1 MEFDLYVRTLLLNKK
16 SWNNVKAITHKMEEN
31 TDGHNVLDTMTLKT
45 KDIMTPNKSLIR
57 SSSEQLIEETLSQT
71 LSDHFLRKN

>member
-1 MEFDLYVRTLLLNKK
+1 MEFDLYIRTLLLNKK
-16 SWNNVKAITHKMEEN
+16 NPITHKMEEN
-31 TDGHNVLDTMTLKT
+31 TDGHNVLDMMTLKR

-71 LSDHFLRKN
+71 LSIF